1 MATNF
6 YKYTTTEGDMFDMI
20 ALNFYNE
27 EKMATTIIEANP
39 DYADVVIFD
48 ADIELIMPIVQDN
61 EGIET
66 KRPWRRRAGG

>member
-1 MATNF
+1 MATSF
-6 YKYTTTEGDMFDMI
+6 YKYTTKEGDMFDMI

-39 DYADVVIFD
+39 DYADVVVFN
-48 ADIELIMPIVQDN
+48 ADIELIIPIVQDT

-66 KRPWRRRAGG
+66 KPPWRR

>member
-6 YKYTTTEGDMFDMI
+6 YKYTTKEGDMFDMI

-48 ADIELIMPIVQDN
+48 ADIELIIPIVQDT

-66 KRPWRRRAGG
+66 KPPWRR

>member
-6 YKYTTTEGDMFDMI
+6 YKYTTKEGDMFDMI
-20 ALNFYNE
+20 ALSFYNE

-39 DYADVVIFD
+39 DYADVVVFD
-48 ADIELIMPIVQDN
+48 ADIELIIPIVQDT

-66 KRPWRRRAGG
+66 KPPWRR

>member
-1 MATNF
+1 MATNC
-6 YKYTTTEGDMFDMI
+6 YKYTTKEGDMFDMI

-48 ADIELIMPIVQDN
+48 ADIELIIPIVQDT

-66 KRPWRRRAGG
+66 KPPWRR

>member
-6 YKYTTTEGDMFDMI
+6 YKYTTKEGDMFDMI
-20 ALNFYNE
+20 ALKFYNE

-39 DYADVVIFD
+39 DYADVVVFD
-48 ADIELIMPIVQDN
+48 ADIELIIPIVQDT

-66 KRPWRRRAGG
+66 KPPWRR

>member
-6 YKYTTTEGDMFDMI
+6 YKYTTKEGDMFDMI

-39 DYADVVIFD
+39 DYADVVVFN
-48 ADIELIMPIVQDN
+48 ADIELIIPIVQDT

-66 KRPWRRRAGG
+66 KPPWRR

>member
-1 MATNF
+1 MANNF
-6 YKYTTTEGDMFDMI
+6 YKYTTKEGDMFDMI

-48 ADIELIMPIVQDN
+48 ADIELIIPIVQDT

-66 KRPWRRRAGG
+66 KPPWRR

>member
-6 YKYTTTEGDMFDMI
+6 YKYTTKESDMFDMI

-39 DYADVVIFD
+39 DYADVVVFD
-48 ADIELIMPIVQDN
+48 ADVELIIPIVQDT

-66 KRPWRRRAGG
+66 KPPWRR

>member
-6 YKYTTTEGDMFDMI
+6 YKYTTKEGDMFDMI

-39 DYADVVIFD
+39 DYSDVIIFD
-48 ADIELIMPIVQDN
+48 ADIELIIPIVEDVD
-61 EGIET
+61 GIET
-66 KRPWRRRAGG
+66 TPPWRR

>member
-6 YKYTTTEGDMFDMI
+6 YKYTTKEGDMFDMI
-20 ALNFYNE
+20 ALSFYND

-48 ADIELIMPIVQDN
+48 ADIELIIPIVQDT

-66 KRPWRRRAGG
+66 KPPWRR

>member
-6 YKYTTTEGDMFDMI
+6 YKYITKEGDMFDMI

-48 ADIELIMPIVQDN
+48 ADIELIIPIVQDT

-66 KRPWRRRAGG
+66 KPPWRR

>member
-6 YKYTTTEGDMFDMI
+6 YKYTTKEGDIFDMI

-39 DYADVVIFD
+39 DYADVVVFD
-48 ADIELIMPIVQDN
+48 ADIELIIPIVQDT

-66 KRPWRRRAGG
+66 KPPWRR

>member
-6 YKYTTTEGDMFDMI
+6 YKYTTKEGDMFDMI

-39 DYADVVIFD
+39 DYADVVVFD
-48 ADIELIMPIVQDN
+48 ADIELIIPIVQDT

-66 KRPWRRRAGG
+66 KPPWRR

>member
-6 YKYTTTEGDMFDMI
+6 YKYITKEGDTFDMI

-39 DYADVVIFD
+39 DYADAVIFD
-48 ADIELIMPIVQDN
+48 ADIELIIPIVQDT

-66 KRPWRRRAGG
+66 KPPWRR

>member
-6 YKYTTTEGDMFDMI
+6 YKYTTKEGDMFDMI

-48 ADIELIMPIVQDN
+48 ADIELIIPIVQDT
-61 EGIET
+61 EGVET
-66 KRPWRRRAGG
+66 KPPWRR

>member
-6 YKYTTTEGDMFDMI
+6 YKYTTKECDTFDMI

-48 ADIELIMPIVQDN
+48 ADIERIIPIVQDT

-66 KRPWRRRAGG
+66 KPPWRR

>member
-6 YKYTTTEGDMFDMI
+6 YKYATKEGDMFDMI

-48 ADIELIMPIVQDN
+48 ADIQLIIPIVQDT

-66 KRPWRRRAGG
+66 KPPWRR

>member
-6 YKYTTTEGDMFDMI
+6 YKYTTKEGDMFDMI

-39 DYADVVIFD
+39 DYADVIVFN
-48 ADIELIMPIVQDN
+48 ADIELIIPIVQDT

-66 KRPWRRRAGG
+66 KPPWRR

>member
-6 YKYTTTEGDMFDMI
+6 YKYTTKEGDMFDMI

-39 DYADVVIFD
+39 DYADVVVFD
-48 ADIELIMPIVQDN
+48 ADVELIIPIVQDT

-66 KRPWRRRAGG
+66 KPPWRR

>member
-6 YKYTTTEGDMFDMI
+6 YKYTTKEGDMFDMI
-20 ALNFYNE
+20 ALNVYNE

-48 ADIELIMPIVQDN
+48 ADIELIIPIVQDT

-66 KRPWRRRAGG
+66 KPPWRR

>member
-6 YKYTTTEGDMFDMI
+6 YIYTTKEGDMFDMI

-39 DYADVVIFD
+39 DYADVVVFD
-48 ADIELIMPIVQDN
+48 ADIELIIPIVQDT

-66 KRPWRRRAGG
+66 KPPWRR

>member
-6 YKYTTTEGDMFDMI
+6 YKYTTKEGDMFDMI

-48 ADIELIMPIVQDN
+48 AGIELIIPIVQDT

-66 KRPWRRRAGG
+66 KPPWRR

>member
-6 YKYTTTEGDMFDMI
+6 YKYTTKEGDMFDMI

-27 EKMATTIIEANP
+27 EKMATTIVEANP

-48 ADIELIMPIVQDN
+48 ADIELIIPIVQDT

-66 KRPWRRRAGG
+66 KPPWRR

>member
-6 YKYTTTEGDMFDMI
+6 YKYTTKEGDMFDMI

-48 ADIELIMPIVQDN
+48 ADIELIIPIVQDT

-66 KRPWRRRAGG
+66 NPPCRR

>member
-1 MATNF
+1 MTTNF
-6 YKYTTTEGDMFDMI
+6 YKYTTKEGDMFDMI

-39 DYADVVIFD
+39 DYADVVVFD
-48 ADIELIMPIVQDN
+48 ADIELIIPIVQDT

-66 KRPWRRRAGG
+66 KPPWRR

>member
-6 YKYTTTEGDMFDMI
+6 YKYTTKEGDMFDMI

-27 EKMATTIIEANP
+27 EKMATTIIVANP

-48 ADIELIMPIVQDN
+48 ADIELIIPIVQDT

-66 KRPWRRRAGG
+66 KPPWRR

>member
-6 YKYTTTEGDMFDMI
+6 CKYTTKEGDMFDMI

-39 DYADVVIFD
+39 DYADVVVFD
-48 ADIELIMPIVQDN
+48 ADIELIIPIVQDT

-66 KRPWRRRAGG
+66 KPPWRR

>member
-1 MATNF
+1 MDTNF
-6 YKYTTTEGDMFDMI
+6 YKYTTKEGDMFDMI

-39 DYADVVIFD
+39 DYADVVVFD
-48 ADIELIMPIVQDN
+48 ADIELIIPIVQDT

-66 KRPWRRRAGG
+66 KPPWRR

>member
-6 YKYTTTEGDMFDMI
+6 YKYTTKEGDMFDMI

-39 DYADVVIFD
+39 NYADVVIFD
-48 ADIELIMPIVQDN
+48 ADIELIIPIVQDT

-66 KRPWRRRAGG
+66 KPPWRR

>member
-6 YKYTTTEGDMFDMI
+6 YKYTTKEGDMFDMI

-39 DYADVVIFD
+39 DYADVVVFN
-48 ADIELIMPIVQDN
+48 ADIELIIPIVQDT
-61 EGIET
+61 EGVET
-66 KRPWRRRAGG
+66 KPPWRR

>member
-6 YKYTTTEGDMFDMI
+6 YKYTTKEGDMFDMI

-48 ADIELIMPIVQDN
+48 ADIELIIPIVQDT
-61 EGIET
+61 EGTET
-66 KRPWRRRAGG
+66 KPPWRR